1 MFMKVIFTRDLR
13 PGMELE
19 QDIMAPGGVVRLLAQ
34 GACLKA
40 EQIERLKNWGLAAVP
55 SVHKKKIR
63 EKEKPLRLGLYMTKE
78 EFQQGYTET
87 LDTIV
92 QAFSQKTTWEEAAL
106 AKMQELIDQKI
117 ILLVETAGSLDFL
130 HGMRS
135 HDQGTFRHSLNVA
148 ILCGILGRW
157 CHYRGQLLK
166 DFILTGLLHDIGK
179 IYVPLKILNKPGRLE
194 AKEFAVIQKHP
205 GKAYELLKKS
215 KIPENVKQGILQHHE
230 CIDGSGY
237 PYGKKGQEICR
248 EARIVSVADVFEAVT
263 SKRPYH
269 SPMPRPAALDLLKD
283 YMFTKLA
290 PEFCWPFIQQ
300 MQQSLIGSQVI
311 LSNGQAASIVAF
323 AKNSAKMASACIC
336 MVDGRLLDLSAEKLY
351 IVKEK
356 TMV

>member
-1 MFMKVIFTRDLR
+1 MKVIFTRELR

-19 QDIMAPGGVVRLLAQ
+19 QDLMAPGGVVRLLAQ

-55 SVHKKKIR
+55 AVHKKR
-63 EKEKPLRLGLYMTKE
+63 GKEKDMPLRLGLYMTKE

-92 QAFSQKTTWEEAAL
+92 QAFSRKNSWEEDAVAR
-106 AKMQELIDQKI
+106 MQELIDQKI

-148 ILCGILGRW
+148 ILCGILGKW
-157 CHYRGQLLK
+157 CHYQGQPLK

-179 IYVPLKILNKPGRLE
+179 VYVPLKILNKPGRLDE
-194 AKEFAVIQKHP
+194 QEFAVIKRHP
-205 GKAYELLKKS
+205 EKAYERLRKS

-230 CIDGSGY
+230 CLDGSGY
-237 PYGKKGQEICR
+237 PYGKKGAEICR
-248 EARIVSVADVFEAVT
+248 EARITSVADVFEAVT

-269 SPMPRPAALDLLKD
+269 SPMSRPAALDLLKD

-311 LSNGQAASIVAF
+311 LSDGRSASIVAF
-323 AKNSAKMASACIC
+323 SILNSSISSTVA
-336 MVDGRLLDLSAEKLY
+336 
-351 IVKEK
+351 
-356 TMV
+356 